1 VHAVGEHELC
11 LVVFQIE
18 RIELLHADPLLRLRP
33 PIESSLAAD
42 RIDRGEGG
50 GRAGPVLW
58 LSDYDRGE
66 GVESGRL
73 GTERRVGQEDAG
85 EGLGDRDEGE
95 SAQGHRARARRRR
108 RADPVVGAR
117 RDADS
122 PGMRE
127 QGASLQ
133 NAATLA
139 ATAGAGI
146 VPLGSAFCR
155 CTSICSY
162 CWRQSKSSSSTIL
175 HPKGSRPPL
184 EFELL
189 ASSMMQRGLL
199 RVVCFFFQITAAR
212 FQVVAYHFTKG
223 NMVISSGY

>member
-1 VHAVGEHELC
+1 MHAVGEHELC

-127 QGASLQ
+127 QGGVAAKCSDACGNRWSWNSAPGIYILQ
-133 NAATLA
+133 MHIDLQ
-139 ATAGAGI
+139 
-146 VPLGSAFCR
+146 L
-155 CTSICSY
+155 
-162 CWRQSKSSSSTIL
+162 L
-175 HPKGSRPPL
+175 L
-184 EFELL
+184 ET
-189 ASSMMQRGLL
+189 
-199 RVVCFFFQITAAR
+199 V
-212 FQVVAYHFTKG
+212 
-223 NMVISSGY
+223 

>member
-1 VHAVGEHELC
+1 VHAVGEHEVC

-127 QGASLQ
+127 QGGGAAKFTPAVGQPRGWQSAPGICILQ
-133 NAATLA
+133 MHIDLQ
-139 ATAGAGI
+139 
-146 VPLGSAFCR
+146 L
-155 CTSICSY
+155 
-162 CWRQSKSSSSTIL
+162 L
-175 HPKGSRPPL
+175 L
-184 EFELL
+184 ET
-189 ASSMMQRGLL
+189 
-199 RVVCFFFQITAAR
+199 V
-212 FQVVAYHFTKG
+212 
-223 NMVISSGY
+223 